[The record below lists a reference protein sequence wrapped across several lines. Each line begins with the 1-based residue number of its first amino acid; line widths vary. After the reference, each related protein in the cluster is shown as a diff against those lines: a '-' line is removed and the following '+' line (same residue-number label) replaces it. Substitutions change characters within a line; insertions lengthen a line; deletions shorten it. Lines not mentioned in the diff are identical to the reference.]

1 MGTKKP
7 LTRALA
13 VGAAA
18 VSTGAPVV
26 LSPSPA
32 SAGPADCPWEN
43 QCYWTG
49 TNASGTKYPFPDADI
64 DTGTHEGI
72 SSAYNRN
79 RNQVRACAYI
89 LAGWSDLTISLDP
102 GSQGHAG
109 EYKADVGNRTVS
121 SVKWVGGTCP
131 D

>member
-13 VGAAA
+13 VGTAAF
-18 VSTGAPVV
+18 STAAPVV
-26 LSPSPA
+26 LSSSPA
-32 SAGPADCPWEN
+32 FAGPADCPWED

-49 TNASGTKYPFPDADI
+49 TNASGTMYAFADSNSSIGPF
-64 DTGTHEGI
+64 TSI

-79 RNQVRACAYI
+79 RNQLRACAYI
-89 LAGWSDLTISLDP
+89 GSSYDDLTISLDA

-109 EYKADVGNRTVS
+109 EYKTDVGNRTIGS
-121 SVKWVGGTCP
+121 NKWVGGTCP
-131 D
+131 A